1 MRKKNVRKYYGMT
14 LRQWKALGK
23 IMNPPTAEH
32 VTTVKEAID
41 QGLIT
46 IVSERVT
53 KSGAKMLLLSNGKEF
68 NAEHIETAHYF
79 EI

>member
-1 MRKKNVRKYYGMT
+1 MRKNVRKYYGMT
-14 LRQWKALGK
+14 LKQWKTLGK
-23 IMNPPTAEH
+23 IMNPPKAEH
-32 VTTVKEAID
+32 VTTVKEAIE

>member
-1 MRKKNVRKYYGMT
+1 MSLKDWKK
-14 LRQWKALGK
+14 LAQ
-23 IMNPPTAEH
+23 IMNPPKAEH
-32 VTTVKEAID
+32 VTIVKEAIE
-41 QGLIT
+41 QGSIS

-53 KSGAKMLLLSNGKEF
+53 KTGAKMLLLSNGKEF